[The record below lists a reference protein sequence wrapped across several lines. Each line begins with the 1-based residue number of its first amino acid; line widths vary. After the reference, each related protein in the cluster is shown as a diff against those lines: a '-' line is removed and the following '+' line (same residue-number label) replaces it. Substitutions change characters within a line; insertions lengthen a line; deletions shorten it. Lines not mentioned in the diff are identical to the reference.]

1 MAQTFKILSLLL
13 TYPTQEIKDGAG
25 DLAVALETEALLPK
39 PQRDRLAKL
48 IAELKTNDLYDLEE
62 RYVLLFDR
70 TRSLSL
76 HMFEHVHGEGRDR
89 GQAMLD
95 LKALYDK
102 HGLDIAAS
110 ELPDFLPLFL
120 EYLST
125 RPLEEA
131 RELLNQPLHIIAGL
145 RKRLRKRRS
154 AYASVF
160 QALESIATGKP
171 SANRLAELMSVA
183 EDDPED
189 FEQLDKTWEDEPVT
203 FGPDAAPQTEGCN
216 PGRIATRL
224 RAAKRPAPDPI
235 VSGPNVNSN

>member
-1 MAQTFKILSLLL
+1 MVQTFKILSLLL
-13 TYPTQEIKDGAG
+13 TYPTQELKAGAG
-25 DLAVALETEALLPK
+25 DLAAALDTEALLPK
-39 PQRDRLAKL
+39 PQRDFLNRL
-48 IAELKTNDLYDLEE
+48 IVEIETRDLYDLEE

-76 HMFEHVHGEGRDR
+76 HMFEHVHGDGRDR

-120 EYLST
+120 EFLST

-145 RKRLRKRRS
+145 RKRLHKRGS
-154 AYASVF
+154 AYAAVF
-160 QALESIATGKP
+160 RALEKIATGKP
-171 SANRLAELMSVA
+171 SASRLKDLMSVA

-189 FEQLDKTWEDEPVT
+189 FEQLDKAWEDAPVT
-203 FGPDAAPQTEGCN
+203 FGPEAAPQADGCN
-216 PGRIATRL
+216 PNRIAARL
-224 RAAKRPAPDPI
+224 RAAKRPAP
-235 VSGPNVNSN
+235 GPNASGN